1 MSATFVR
8 WQRGTAPE
16 ALSAALFGGALVV
29 FAGLPPVQRLV
40 RYVRGL
46 LQEIFETDDPP
57 TAESRLAAGEYRRL
71 AVRARNR
78 VGTDQALARHWRDV
92 LAAVGYRQE
101 STWFDRIRLRVV
113 PSRTD
118 IDHRRLKALPAHR
131 DTWGSGIMAQIN
143 WWLPL
148 YALHE
153 TRTMLLWPEA
163 FRDPVANNSAEW
175 DFDEFK
181 HAERGYPLL
190 PVAEACPRWS
200 ATPVLIE
207 PGEVLAFSAAHLHAG
222 ARDASG
228 LTRFGIDSRT
238 VSEDDRRSGRG
249 APNVDGAARTE
260 MWRWYVRPGS
270 EESRR

>member
-8 WQRGTAPE
+8 WQPGTAPE

-40 RYVRGL
+40 RYVRAL

-78 VGTDQALARHWRDV
+78 VATDQALARHWRDV
-92 LAAVGYRQE
+92 LAVVGYHPE
-101 STWFDRIRLRVV
+101 STWLDRIRLRVV

-148 YALHE
+148 YALQK
-153 TRTMLLWPEA
+153 TRTMLLWPQA

-175 DFDEFK
+175 DFEEVK

-190 PVAEACPRWS
+190 PVARAYPKWP
-200 ATPVLIE
+200 ATPVLID
-207 PGEVLAFSAAHLHAG
+207 PGDVLAFSAAHLHAG
-222 ARDASG
+222 VRDASG
-228 LTRFGIDSRT
+228 RTRFGIDSRT
-238 VSEDDRRSGRG
+238 VWESDRLACRG
-249 APNVDGAARTE
+249 APNVDGAARAE
-260 MWRWYVRPGS
+260 MWQWYVGPVAGGHA
-270 EESRR
+270 